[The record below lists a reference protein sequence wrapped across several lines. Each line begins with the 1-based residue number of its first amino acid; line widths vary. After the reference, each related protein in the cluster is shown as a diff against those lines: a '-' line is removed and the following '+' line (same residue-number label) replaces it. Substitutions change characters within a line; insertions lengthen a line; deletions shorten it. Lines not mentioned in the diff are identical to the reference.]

1 MPFVHEGAQFVRKRG
16 SRAEVLSGIAF
27 CTSGGL
33 RADDLEEV
41 RDGRIV
47 SKKRAAAGRQRYA
60 EKNPF
65 TKVEP
70 EPDEKAPSPKKG
82 APEPRKR
89 KVKVVETPVTI
100 RVPVAR
106 RKRTQGRR
114 RRK

>member
-1 MPFVHEGAQFVRKRG
+1 MPFVHKGTQFVRKRG
-16 SRAEVLSGIAF
+16 NRREVLDGLAY

-33 RADDLEEV
+33 CASDLEEV

-65 TKVEP
+65 KKV
-70 EPDEKAPSPKKG
+70 EPDEKISPKK
-82 APEPRKR
+82 ATPEPKKR
-89 KVKVVETPVTI
+89 KVKVVETPVQL

-114 RRK
+114 RKK

>member
-1 MPFVHEGAQFVRKRG
+1 MPFVHKGTQFVRKRG
-16 SRAEVLSGIAF
+16 NRREVLDGLAY

-33 RADDLEEV
+33 CAGDLEEV

-65 TKVEP
+65 KKVEP
-70 EPDEKAPSPKKG
+70 EVQPQPQKP

-89 KVKVVETPVTI
+89 KVKIVETPVI
-100 RVPVAR
+100 VRVPAAR

-114 RRK
+114 RKR